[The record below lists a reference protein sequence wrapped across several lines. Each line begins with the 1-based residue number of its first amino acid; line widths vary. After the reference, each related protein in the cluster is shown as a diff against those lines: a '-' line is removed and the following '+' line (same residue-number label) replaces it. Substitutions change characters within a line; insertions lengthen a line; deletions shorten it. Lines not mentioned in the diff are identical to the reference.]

1 MRYPPDF
8 VLICS
13 AIFGTL
19 MAGSAFGLASVAWGI
34 MAALA
39 WGALDRRDRGPPA
52 RWWQR

>member
-19 MAGSAFGLASVAWGI
+19 MAGSAFGLASVAWGDH
-34 MAALA
+34 
-39 WGALDRRDRGPPA
+39 GRA
-52 RWWQR
+52 RVGRS